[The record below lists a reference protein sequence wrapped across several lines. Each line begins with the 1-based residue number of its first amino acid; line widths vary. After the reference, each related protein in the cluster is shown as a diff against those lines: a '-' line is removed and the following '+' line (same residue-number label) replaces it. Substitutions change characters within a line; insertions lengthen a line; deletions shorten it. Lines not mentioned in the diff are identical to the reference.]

1 MRKYVYPI
9 ILGLILIS
17 PLNLESKGFFVK
29 MAFGI
34 SSGGNIS
41 DSWNLNQGLYDYTQ
55 SQGEKPGLE
64 MDLALELIFQI
75 HPNIGLSLGTGT
87 FSKRIHG
94 STRLF
99 TPYGPGEPVADF
111 SLTPELISDITPI
124 YLTAILTFPIM
135 PSFQVN
141 LRGGIGYYM
150 GSIRGGKLDENWEAD
165 KNPAMIANRLL
176 WKFESS
182 TNALGFHAGAEIDI
196 AVHGNVFFFMETLYR
211 EGSFKKFKASL
222 KDNTNQ
228 GLSNGIGQ
236 TGEGLGEES
245 TFFYAQKV
253 LSVEQ
258 EKDIDYRI
266 SNFKFS
272 GFSFRVGLK
281 IGFKSSS

>member
-1 MRKYVYPI
+1 MRKYVYPLV
-9 ILGLILIS
+9 LGLIMMS
-17 PLNLESKGFFVK
+17 PFNLESKGFFVK

-34 SSGGNIS
+34 SSEGNIS
-41 DSWNLNQGLYDYTQ
+41 DSWNLNPGLYDYTV
-55 SQGEKPGLE
+55 SQGEKPGQE

-94 STRLF
+94 NPRQF
-99 TPYGPGEPVADF
+99 TPFGSGEPVANF
-111 SLTPELISDITPI
+111 SLTPELISDITPL
-124 YLTAILTFPIM
+124 YLSAVLTFPLK

-141 LRGGIGYYM
+141 FQGGIGYYM
-150 GSIRGGKLDENWEAD
+150 GNIRGGKLDENWDAD
-165 KNPAMIANRLL
+165 TNPAMIANRLL

-182 TNALGFHAGAEIDI
+182 TNTIGFHVGAEIDI
-196 AVHGNVFFFMETLYR
+196 AVHENVFFFIETLYR
-211 EGSFKKFKASL
+211 EGSFKKFEASL
-222 KDNTNQ
+222 RNNTNL

-266 SNFKFS
+266 SNLRFS
-272 GFSFRVGLK
+272 GYSFRLGLK
-281 IGFKSSS
+281 IGFMSPS